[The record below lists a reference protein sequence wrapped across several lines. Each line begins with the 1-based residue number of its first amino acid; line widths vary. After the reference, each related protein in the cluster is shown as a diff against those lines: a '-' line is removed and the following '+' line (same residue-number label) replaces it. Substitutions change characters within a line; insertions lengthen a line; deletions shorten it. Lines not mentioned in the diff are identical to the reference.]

1 MRALLDTAGGQLEPH
16 MVVAAC
22 CLPTEE
28 QLVLHEVPVRQKP
41 RPGLT
46 RDRDIVDHLIAVRK
60 SWFDLPHRL
69 FGARVVVALV
79 DNKVP
84 LVVETPRKI
93 IDRDRFGRSVVV
105 ERPQGMSIRELRRSA
120 FGLGRVS
127 VSGDA
132 VVPVDRP
139 LLFILKGQSH
149 LSALHGVD
157 LLQSSS
163 LWPRGRVV
171 SPGMMTPD
179 LRDSTR
185 TGTGLC
191 QSVDLTNH
199 TSSCTFPCL
208 FRREVKAKVAHVD
221 RVSDNDP
228 THGATRVR
236 KTDRRCGGFEEAF
249 HGSLDSIIGG
259 RHWW

>member
-93 IDRDRFGRSVVV
+93 IDRDRFGRS
-105 ERPQGMSIRELRRSA
+105 EI
-120 FGLGRVS
+120 GR
-127 VSGDA
+127 
-132 VVPVDRP
+132 
-139 LLFILKGQSH
+139 
-149 LSALHGVD
+149 
-157 LLQSSS
+157 
-163 LWPRGRVV
+163 
-171 SPGMMTPD
+171 
-179 LRDSTR
+179 
-185 TGTGLC
+185 
-191 QSVDLTNH
+191 
-199 TSSCTFPCL
+199 
-208 FRREVKAKVAHVD
+208 AHV
-221 RVSDNDP
+221 
-228 THGATRVR
+228 
-236 KTDRRCGGFEEAF
+236 
-249 HGSLDSIIGG
+249 
-259 RHWW
+259 